1 VDGTLWITTPS
12 ATALHVNS
20 DGKML
25 DDVKI
30 PGALYADG
38 ITGASDGSV
47 WVAARNDLI
56 ARIAP

>member
-1 VDGTLWITTPS
+1 
-12 ATALHVNS
+12 
-20 DGKML
+20 ML